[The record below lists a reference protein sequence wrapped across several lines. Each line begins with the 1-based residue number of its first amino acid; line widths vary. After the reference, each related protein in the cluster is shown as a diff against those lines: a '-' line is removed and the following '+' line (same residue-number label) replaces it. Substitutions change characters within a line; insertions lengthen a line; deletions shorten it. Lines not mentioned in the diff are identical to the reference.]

1 MNDNAKYVYCTRSH
15 VHPSLRLKIW
25 KQYPIG
31 DPCRSTDP
39 SDRGLHIGD
48 VPLLQ
53 PITFQYTLS
62 IHLQELHHIETPPTQ
77 RYAISAWRKRTTE
90 AHHPCQNN
98 AGTVLKQGA
107 TLVLAPPGQRRLYR
121 RRHIYFPRAAR
132 IPISARTCSGGGQC
146 FSCLSESRFRC
157 WSVCVGR
164 SVLVRLIMSAGRS
177 AW

>member
-77 RYAISAWRKRTTE
+77 RYAISAWRKRTTD

-121 RRHIYFPRAAR
+121 RRHTYFPRAYQSQR
-132 IPISARTCSGGGQC
+132 GRVWWWSVFFLP
-146 FSCLSESRFRC
+146 ESRFSC

-164 SVLVRLIMSAGRS
+164 SVLVRLIMRAGRS